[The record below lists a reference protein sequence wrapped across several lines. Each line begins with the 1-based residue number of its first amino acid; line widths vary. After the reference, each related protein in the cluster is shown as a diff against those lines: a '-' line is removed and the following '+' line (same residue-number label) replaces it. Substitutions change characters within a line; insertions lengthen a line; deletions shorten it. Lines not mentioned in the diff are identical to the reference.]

1 MCSDRKNKVFWW
13 SVDGESRRDHRPR
26 LMVTARHLDSGR
38 PAVWASRA
46 TDADAADIGH
56 AMLVGLE
63 LPYPGCWEVT
73 GEYQGTLLSFV
84 AWVPEFEAAR

>member
-1 MCSDRKNKVFWW
+1 
-13 SVDGESRRDHRPR
+13 
-26 LMVTARHLDSGR
+26 
-38 PAVWASRA
+38 
-46 TDADAADIGH
+46 
-56 AMLVGLE
+56 MLVGLE